1 MNNQYQEYILKSLE
15 YDYNDFLKYIEE
27 TYPNHCTNGYSKNMG
42 IWHFDELKYNEFIL
56 IKGNSSRESIKITV
70 KYSNYANNLEI
81 KSISSNISGDYTIMN
96 IELFKDIIYKYHMSI
111 CIKDIQG
118 ERDQKRKSFQKMLD
132 VVGKELKRDDMINRI
147 LENE

>member
-1 MNNQYQEYILKSLE
+1 
-15 YDYNDFLKYIEE
+15 
-27 TYPNHCTNGYSKNMG
+27 
-42 IWHFDELKYNEFIL
+42 
-56 IKGNSSRESIKITV
+56 
-70 KYSNYANNLEI
+70 
-81 KSISSNISGDYTIMN
+81 
-96 IELFKDIIYKYHMSI
+96 MSI